1 MSKVTSR
8 RVALATLLLL
18 AGGAA
23 IAQSMPPA
31 GGPGGPGGPRGNWQ
45 PPSPAVMQRLLDG
58 RVAMMK
64 TALQLTPD
72 QEKLWPAVE
81 KAIRDNA
88 ADRAKTM
95 ADMRANAPQPGAAP
109 AAPKGPSARLEFMGK
124 MSTTRAAH
132 AQRLA
137 DALKPLEATLNDDQ
151 KTILRFVSAERGR
164 GGKGGMGGM
173 RGHHGPM

>member
-1 MSKVTSR
+1 MSKVTTR
-8 RVALATLLLL
+8 RVALAAVIAL

-23 IAQSMPPA
+23 LAQTAPPT
-31 GGPGGPGGPRGNWQ
+31 GGPGGPRGNWQ

-58 RVAMMK
+58 RIAMMK

-81 KAIRDNA
+81 KAMRDNA
-88 ADRAKTM
+88 ADRAKSM
-95 ADMRANAPQPGAAP
+95 ADFRANAPQPG

-124 MSTTRAAH
+124 MDTTRAQH
-132 AQRLA
+132 SQRLA

-151 KTILRFVSAERGR
+151 KTVLRMVSAGPG
-164 GGKGGMGGM
+164 GGKGGMGG
-173 RGHHGPM
+173 RGGPRGRF